1 MPCHQIRSAH
11 LLQFIMPTVL
21 TKTMIMGHNNGNNSD
36 SSNSKI
42 KIHNSKPFNSILC
55 LDQISASAPAYNAD
69 PADSGRSLFTLHT
82 HTGWLKGFLV
92 PLIESAIV
100 STPITRKIFALCVD
114 QQRENKPPQ
123 AKPS

>member
-1 MPCHQIRSAH
+1 MGLHGLDGVDGWMDTPKNVMTTRA
-11 LLQFIMPTVL
+11 PAVL
-21 TKTMIMGHNNGNNSD
+21 
-36 SSNSKI
+36 

-100 STPITRKIFALCVD
+100 STPITRQIFALCVD
-114 QQRENKPPQ
+114 
-123 AKPS
+123 